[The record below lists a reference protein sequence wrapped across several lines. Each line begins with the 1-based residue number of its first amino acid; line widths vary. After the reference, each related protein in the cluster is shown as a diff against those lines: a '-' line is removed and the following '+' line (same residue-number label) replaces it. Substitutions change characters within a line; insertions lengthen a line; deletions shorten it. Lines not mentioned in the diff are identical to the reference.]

1 MSAAWTKPSAWLAA
15 NGLENVHVEPTV
27 LPYWRRGEQ
36 SATLLSPRR
45 TPLTMLGLGGSIG
58 TQQYGSQGLTAEVIV
73 VSSFDELT
81 AKAAQAKGKIV
92 VFNQQCDWKAQPVDC
107 YGESVSYRTQGWL
120 AVSAVGGVASLI
132 RSVASF
138 SIDSPHTGSTSR
150 STAYPPIP
158 TAALT
163 VEDVAMLARM
173 QARGQPIKINLKME
187 AEMVSTT
194 AVGHNVVAELRGSE
208 KPNEVVIVSG
218 HIDRSVTN
226 DSDHIHRRCFHC
238 ALPPVVHAHCLLL
251 ARLFCSV

>member
-138 SIDSPHTGSTSR
+138 SIDSPPHTGSTSR

-158 TAALT
+158 TTALT
-163 VEDVAMLARM
+163 VVRRGGCCDVGADA
-173 QARGQPIKINLKME
+173 
-187 AEMVSTT
+187 STG
-194 AVGHNVVAELRGSE
+194 AVNQDQSQFGSRDG
-208 KPNEVVIVSG
+208 VRV
-218 HIDRSVTN
+218 
-226 DSDHIHRRCFHC
+226 RRIT
-238 ALPPVVHAHCLLL
+238 
-251 ARLFCSV
+251 RKRQ